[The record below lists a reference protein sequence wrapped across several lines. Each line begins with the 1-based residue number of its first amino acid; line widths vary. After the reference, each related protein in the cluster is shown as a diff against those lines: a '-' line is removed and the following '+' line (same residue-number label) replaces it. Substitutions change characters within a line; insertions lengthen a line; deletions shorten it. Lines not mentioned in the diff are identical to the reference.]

1 MLLVTKKEIL
11 TLKTLTFT
19 ETGMLG
25 PEPVE
30 LGGIPINLV
39 WTPNTSKAEGAST
52 GVPSVSVTSLVLR
65 ITIASNRHN
74 KSLDSSDR
82 FLEFMRM
89 QMIHEVWQRFFDK
102 EDAKEKRKAEDR
114 ARMERKEKK
123 DNDRRSNFEMMFL
136 TAIGGGMNMIKS
148 GKRVEM
154 CNNKDSGSWKRKV
167 SEQATIHLSSDIN
180 EVGSSDDSSSDDEY
194 EASDSAMFNLE

>member
-1 MLLVTKKEIL
+1 
-11 TLKTLTFT
+11 
-19 ETGMLG
+19 
-25 PEPVE
+25 
-30 LGGIPINLV
+30 
-39 WTPNTSKAEGAST
+39 
-52 GVPSVSVTSLVLR
+52 
-65 ITIASNRHN
+65 
-74 KSLDSSDR
+74 
-82 FLEFMRM
+82 
-89 QMIHEVWQRFFDK
+89 
-102 EDAKEKRKAEDR
+102 
-114 ARMERKEKK
+114 
-123 DNDRRSNFEMMFL
+123 MMFL